1 MIQDPIL
8 PPSKLRQIMVLLKG
22 LIVVGPCVTYH
33 AWKAARDARKSGAT
47 IWLADV
53 RKEDKT

>member
-1 MIQDPIL
+1 MIQDPFR

-22 LIVVGPCVTYH
+22 LIVVGPYLTYH
-33 AWKAARDARKSGAT
+33 AWKAARDARKSGT
-47 IWLADV
+47 NVWLADV

>member
-1 MIQDPIL
+1 
-8 PPSKLRQIMVLLKG
+8 MVLLKG